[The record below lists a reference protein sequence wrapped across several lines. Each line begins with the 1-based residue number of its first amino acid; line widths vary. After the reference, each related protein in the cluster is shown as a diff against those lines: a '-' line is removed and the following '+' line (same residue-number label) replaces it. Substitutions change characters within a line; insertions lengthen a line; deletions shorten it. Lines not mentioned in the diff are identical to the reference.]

1 MMNGSAN
8 ISSISRLRVE
18 TDGDGVR
25 TLVCLNGC
33 PLKCKMCPNKDMLEK
48 ESPFWYTPES
58 LLESLKIDDVYF
70 RASFGGI
77 TFGGGEPALES
88 EFIVRFSHLCP
99 KEWTVYIETSL
110 NVDQRHIDTLAEV
123 IDHWYID
130 IKDVNDEIYKK
141 YTGKSNAQVISNLK
155 YLIGLGL
162 KDKITVRVPHIPDFN
177 SQEDVDKTL
186 SFIKGLGID
195 NIDTLNYRSTWQEGS
210 TTMGIPAP
218 DPPKPR
224 WFHVLMISLSLLTII
239 GTWVLCLV
247 YIPSKVL
254 AIISAICISVIALFV
269 LLIINSTLS
278 DKLFGKVSDAMV
290 KLYDKLQDDER
301 N

>member
-1 MMNGSAN
+1 MINGSAN

-48 ESPFWYTPES
+48 GSPFWYTPES

-88 EFIVRFSHLCP
+88 EFIARFSHLCP

-141 YTGKSNAQVISNLK
+141 YSGKSNAQVISNLK

-186 SFIKGLGID
+186 SFIKELGID

-269 LLIINSTLS
+269 LLIIYSNLS
-278 DKLFGKVSDAMV
+278 VKLFGKVSDAMV
-290 KLYDKLQDDER
+290 KLYGKLQDDER